1 MRGTLT
7 VSQAGEARTIA
18 AIRTA
23 APSSVNG
30 DDAAVLDATTPN
42 SRHVCSTDILVQG
55 RHFDFRYSRP
65 REVGIKAVTQAF
77 ADIQA
82 MGARPTAVLLAIAT
96 PGDLPLQTVADI
108 AGGIHEAASPWA
120 AELVGGDVVK
130 SKDLVISLTALG
142 ELAGPAP
149 ALTLDGAGV
158 GHQVI
163 CSGYLG
169 YSAAGLAILEHFGS
183 RRAIPQDDA
192 ILQELVQWHC
202 APSLPVARGS
212 VARAA
217 GAASMTDN
225 SDGLIRDL
233 GLLADHSAVCIDIE
247 SQAIAPD
254 EKLRYAAECVGAD
267 AWEWVLTGGEDHTL
281 LGTTDTRVPSGFKA
295 IGRVRS
301 LTSQVAVDVFGE
313 HTDETAVLVDGA
325 RPQFTEGWQSL

>member
-1 MRGTLT
+1 MRESLT
-7 VSQAGEARTIA
+7 VAQAGEARTIA

-23 APSSVNG
+23 APSSLNG
-30 DDAAVLDATTPN
+30 DDAAVLEVTAPN

-55 RHFDFRYSRP
+55 RHFDFRYSLP
-65 REVGIKAVTQAF
+65 REVGIKAVTQSF

-163 CSGYLG
+163 AFGHIG

-183 RRAIPQDDA
+183 RRAIPQDDE

-202 APSLPVARGS
+202 APHLPVARGS

-233 GLLADHSAVCIDIE
+233 GLIADRSAVCIDIE
-247 SQAIAPD
+247 STAIAPD
-254 EKLRYAAECVGAD
+254 SKLLHAAECIGAN
-267 AWEWVLTGGEDHTL
+267 AWKWVLTGGEDHTL

-313 HTDETAVLVDGA
+313 NTDETAVLVDGA